1 MEDLFSF
8 SSRSNKNWTGKETP
22 VLDNT
27 QMVAA
32 GQRKDSTQR
41 PENNVKP
48 LSENRKKQ
56 IKVLKVRTLLSYAE
70 NKGRTS

>member
-41 PENNVKP
+41 PKNNAKP
-48 LSENRKKQ
+48 LSENRKK
-56 IKVLKVRTLLSYAE
+56 KTRF
-70 NKGRTS
+70 

>member
-27 QMVAA
+27 QMVAKEKIVHR
-32 GQRKDSTQR
+32 GQKTC
-41 PENNVKP
+41 
-48 LSENRKKQ
+48 
-56 IKVLKVRTLLSYAE
+56 
-70 NKGRTS
+70 

>member
-41 PENNVKP
+41 PENNAKP
-48 LSENRKKQ
+48 LSENRKKKN
-56 IKVLKVRTLLSYAE
+56 KVLKVATLLSYE
-70 NKGRTS
+70 KSKGRTS